1 MKLFLDSGA
10 FIARAL
16 RDDRYHAD
24 AIGVFDGISKARHP
38 FRLLYTSNYVVDETV
53 TFLLYEAGAQVAVP
67 VLDLI
72 RSSPSLRVLH
82 VSEEV
87 EGEADAAFRRYASSG
102 VSYTDCTTQI
112 LMRREGIDTAF
123 SFDRDLETLG
133 FQKIP

>member
-1 MKLFLDSGA
+1 VKLFLDSGA
-10 FIARAL
+10 FIARSL
-16 RDDRYHAD
+16 KDDRYHAA

-38 FRLLYTSNYVVDETV
+38 FRLLYTSNYVVAETV
-53 TFLLYEAGAQVAVP
+53 TFLLYEAGGRVAVS
-67 VLDLI
+67 VLGLI

-87 EGEADAAFRRYASSG
+87 EGEADTAFRRYASSR

-112 LMRREGIDTAF
+112 LMQREGIDTVF

-133 FQKIP
+133 FQRIP

>member
-1 MKLFLDSGA
+1 MRLFLDSGA

-16 RDDRYHAD
+16 KGDQYHAA
-24 AIGVFDGISKARHP
+24 AIGVFDGISKGRYP
-38 FRLLYTSNYVVDETV
+38 FRLLFTSSYVVDETV
-53 TFLLYEAGAQVAVP
+53 TFLLYEAGARVAVS

-87 EGEADAAFRRYASSG
+87 EGKADAAFRRYASSR

-112 LMRREGIDTAF
+112 LMQREGIDTAF

-133 FQKIP
+133 FRRIP